1 MTFQFQISAF
11 LSKFKSLR
19 ICVNLHKDDKDSKT
33 SFRIIGVAW
42 KSKALDLLRMNTCK
56 IMDIEK
62 EWIILLPLFRTHF
75 LLDVIV
81 NTFHDFIG
89 ILTKAPLFSCIIF
102 VTVTSMSSAI
112 IRAANFTDITIGINQ
127 AGFWTSFGNTESG
140 SGFQQIWFPSTMTTE
155 FRATWK
161 MHKKGIGTHLR
172 SSSSWS

>member
-19 ICVNLHKDDKDSKT
+19 ICVNLHKDSKT
-33 SFRIIGVAW
+33 SFRIIGVSW

-81 NTFHDFIG
+81 NTFHNFIG
-89 ILTKAPLFSCIIF
+89 VLTKAPLFRF
-102 VTVTSMSSAI
+102 VVFVAVTSMSPTI
-112 IRAANFTDITIGINQ
+112 IRAANFPDITIGIDQ
-127 AGFWTSFGNTESG
+127 AGFRTSFGNAESR
-140 SGFQQIWFPSTMTTE
+140 SGFQQIWFPSTMSAE
-155 FRATWK
+155 FGATWK
-161 MHKKGIGTHLR
+161 MHEKV
-172 SSSSWS
+172 